1 MWNVL
6 KQKKMDKFLSC
17 DWGTS
22 SFRLRLI
29 RSDDLKTIAELEND
43 EGISKTFKSWQ
54 ESPGHPDRT
63 RHYTDI
69 LNRQIK
75 QLGKQSGFH
84 LEGIPVI
91 LSGMASST
99 IGLLDLPYK
108 KLPFQTD
115 GSDLEIRSLNLN
127 DLNPFIVISG
137 ARTDDDVM
145 RGEETKIV
153 GCAAF
158 LKNPQ
163 EQLIIIPG
171 THPKH
176 AVIKEGQV
184 ASFKTFMTGEFFDLL
199 ATRSILSAS
208 IEKGGDP
215 TDPLNHNSFLKGVRA
230 AQDSEL
236 LHASFMVRTNQVIKN
251 ISGEQNFYYLSGLL
265 IGSELKGLK
274 PDVPV
279 YLLGGSTHLSLYT
292 SACETIG
299 ITIAGS
305 MDADAALIKGQQIL
319 MRLPR

>member
-1 MWNVL
+1 
-6 KQKKMDKFLSC
+6 MDKFLSC

-43 EGISKTFKSWQ
+43 EGIAKTFKSWQ
-54 ESPGHPDRT
+54 ENPDNPDRT
-63 RHYTDI
+63 AHYTGI
-69 LNRQIK
+69 IAGHIK
-75 QLGKQSGFH
+75 QLSQLSGYS
-84 LEGIPVI
+84 LDRIPVM

-99 IGLLDLPYK
+99 IGLIDLPYK

-115 GSDLEIRSLNLN
+115 GSDLEIRSL
-127 DLNPFIVISG
+127 DLNKLNPLIVISG

-153 GCAAF
+153 GCVAF
-158 LKNPQ
+158 LKNDKQ
-163 EQLIIIPG
+163 EQLTIIPG

-176 AVIKEGQV
+176 AVIKDGQV
-184 ASFKTFMTGEFFDLL
+184 TSFKTFMTGEFFDLL
-199 ATRSILSAS
+199 VTRSILSAS
-208 IEKGGDP
+208 VEKGGDA

-236 LHASFMVRTNQVIKN
+236 LHASFMVRTNQVLKN

-279 YLLGGSTHLSLYT
+279 YLLGGSTHLTLYA
-292 SACETIG
+292 SACEILG
-299 ITIAGS
+299 ITVAGS

-319 MRLPR
+319 MDLKL

>member
-1 MWNVL
+1 
-6 KQKKMDKFLSC
+6 MDQFLSC

-29 RSDDLKTIAELEND
+29 RSYDLKTIAELEND
-43 EGISKTFKSWQ
+43 EGIAKTFKSWQ
-54 ESPGHPDRT
+54 ESPDNPERSQY
-63 RHYTDI
+63 YTAI
-69 LNRQIK
+69 LNIQIK

-84 LEGIPVI
+84 LDRVPVM

-108 KLPFQTD
+108 KLPFQAD

-127 DLNPFIVISG
+127 DLNPFTVISG

-153 GCAAF
+153 GCAPF
-158 LKNPQ
+158 LKNDRQ

-176 AVIKEGQV
+176 AIIEEGQV
-184 ASFKTFMTGEFFDLL
+184 TGFKTFMTGEFFDLL

-208 IEKGGDP
+208 VEKGGSV
-215 TDPLNHNSFLKGVRA
+215 TDPLNHDSFIKGVRA

-251 ISGEQNFYYLSGLL
+251 ISGELNFYYLSGLL

-274 PDVPV
+274 AAVPV
-279 YLLGGSTHLSLYT
+279 YLLGGSTHLSLYNL
-292 SACETIG
+292 ACEAIG
-299 ITIAGS
+299 IVVAGS
-305 MDADAALIKGQQIL
+305 MDADLALVKGQQIL
-319 MRLPR
+319 MALRR